1 MPDVREVYEM
11 VTKQKPTDMGA
22 LERQRTR
29 QIRTMRNRKIGAFV
43 VTAAIGVAAVAVILG
58 TRGGPDATRTGVRPT
73 APPVEVA
80 TGFVE
85 AYGALDVGVQGGGG
99 PLEQL
104 RSVFSL
110 LEAQG
115 YSHTLDSCQE
125 LGSSASVT
133 SLRCS
138 FDFHSL
144 RSDEIGRGPYSGSY
158 FDLIVR
164 DGEIAHVS
172 SYLEIEKFSPQMWE
186 PFSRWVSRNYPKDA
200 AVMYRDETHSLER
213 VTEESIRLWARHNR
227 GYVENVNQSGA
238 GQ

>member
-1 MPDVREVYEM
+1 
-11 VTKQKPTDMGA
+11 
-22 LERQRTR
+22 
-29 QIRTMRNRKIGAFV
+29 
-43 VTAAIGVAAVAVILG
+43 
-58 TRGGPDATRTGVRPT
+58 
-73 APPVEVA
+73 
-80 TGFVE
+80 
-85 AYGALDVGVQGGGG
+85 VGVQGGGG

-213 VTEESIRLWARHNR
+213 VTEESIRLWERHTR